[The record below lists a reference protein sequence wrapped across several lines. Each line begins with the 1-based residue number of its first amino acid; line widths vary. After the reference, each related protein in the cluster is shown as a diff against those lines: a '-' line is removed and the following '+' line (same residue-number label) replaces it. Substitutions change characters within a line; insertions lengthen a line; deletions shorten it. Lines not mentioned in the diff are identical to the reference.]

1 MRRVFGFA
9 IDEDQ
14 IEPGSLAWRTMK
26 QFGQIL
32 DTPGRREPDGTSA
45 PNPIQH
51 AGHA

>member
-14 IEPGSLAWRTMK
+14 MELGTMK

-32 DTPGRREPDGTSA
+32 DRPGRREPDGTSA
-45 PNPIQH
+45 PNPNQH